1 MGIQELLSQYGD
13 KYIQALFVTWKLTAV
28 SFVLA
33 FLIGILITIMRVCPV
48 KPLRWVGD
56 FYVQIFRNIPGATLL
71 IMLVYALPY
80 LNVVLSYYVCV
91 LTATS
96 LLPAAFC
103 SEYLMAGMNTVSI
116 GQIEAARALGMSFG
130 KILKNVVIPQALRS
144 SVLPMTNLLVA
155 TMLTTALASQVPMN
169 PTDLTGLVS
178 HINTRAVGGVT
189 AFLISAVL
197 YCATAVV
204 IGQIGNLIDRKCE
217 GFADE
222 QWTDIHT
229 GCALRGAGTE
239 DPQRNYGGNCGGAP
253 ASGGADLRRHSSV
266 RHQWTAGRQI
276 LVLFHPVYHLAVYWE
291 WSCRYADGSVDGR
304 RDHIFRRPP
313 ADAWQNQRR
322 QTAGMALHRA
332 H

>member
-1 MGIQELLSQYGD
+1 
-13 KYIQALFVTWKLTAV
+13 
-28 SFVLA
+28 
-33 FLIGILITIMRVCPV
+33 
-48 KPLRWVGD
+48 
-56 FYVQIFRNIPGATLL
+56 
-71 IMLVYALPY
+71 MLVYALPY

-204 IGQIGNLIDRKCE
+204 IGQIGNLIDRKVRV
-217 GFADE
+217 
-222 QWTDIHT
+222 
-229 GCALRGAGTE
+229 LR
-239 DPQRNYGGNCGGAP
+239 
-253 ASGGADLRRHSSV
+253 
-266 RHQWTAGRQI
+266 
-276 LVLFHPVYHLAVYWE
+276 
-291 WSCRYADGSVDGR
+291 
-304 RDHIFRRPP
+304 
-313 ADAWQNQRR
+313 
-322 QTAGMALHRA
+322 
-332 H
+332 